1 MKQLYVRV
9 HLKTGAEKFHR
20 CGMAFTR
27 EWQKVEV
34 DAATAKRLEE
44 EQMLEVSADVPAD
57 YVAEAAAAPAAEN
70 TPVVP
75 TDPAVRMASIKDAIA
90 KLDKDD
96 TSVWTNGGAPKTSA
110 IEAVTGWPVSADERN
125 AAWTEFGTD

>member
-1 MKQLYVRV
+1 MAKILYVRI
-9 HLKTGAEKFHR
+9 HLKTGSQKFHR
-20 CGMAFTR
+20 CGIAFSR
-27 EWQKVEV
+27 EWQKVEA
-34 DAATAKRLEE
+34 DDATAKRLKE
-44 EQMLEVSADVPAD
+44 EQMLEVSEKEPAD
-57 YVAEAAAAPAAEN
+57 YAAAPAASESI

-75 TDPAVRMASIKDAIA
+75 TDPAERAAAIKDAIA

-96 TSVWTNGGAPKTSA
+96 TAAWTNSGTPKTSA

>member
-1 MKQLYVRV
+1 MKQLYVRIQI
-9 HLKTGAEKFHR
+9 KTGAEKFYR
-20 CGMAFTR
+20 CGIAFTR

-57 YVAEAAAAPAAEN
+57 YVAEAAAPAAGDI
-70 TPVVP
+70 PVVP
-75 TDPAVRMASIKDAIA
+75 TDPAVRMASIKNAIG

-96 TSVWTNGGAPKTSA
+96 AAVWTNGGAPKTSA